1 MVIGKQKLK
10 FTNLKKIYWKKE
22 GITKGDMLNYYA
34 QIAPYILP
42 YMKDRPQSLHRHPE
56 GINGLHFFQKDMRGK
71 IPDWISRHKSFS
83 ESNNETIEYMVCND
97 EATLLYMA
105 NLGCI
110 EMHPWHS
117 RVQKPDNPDY
127 CLIDLDPDKNNTYEQ
142 VMEVAHLVKQLLDD
156 VGAECYPKTSGSTG
170 LHIYIPL
177 GAKYSYE
184 QSKQLAEL
192 IVNLINQELPGFTSV
207 LRNPAK
213 RRGKIYLDFL
223 QNRESQTVAAPYSL
237 RPKPGAPVSTPLDWS
252 EVKKGLTSSTYTIHN
267 IFDRL
272 KRVGDIFQPVLGK
285 GINLQS
291 VLKKTE
297 ARVS

>member
-1 MVIGKQKLK
+1 
-10 FTNLKKIYWKKE
+10 
-22 GITKGDMLNYYA
+22 MLNYYA

-71 IPDWISRHKSFS
+71 IPDWIPRQESFS
-83 ESNNETIEYMVCND
+83 ESNNKTIQYMVCND

-117 RVQKPDNPDY
+117 RIQKPDNPDY

-142 VMEVAHLVKQLLDD
+142 VMEVAHLVKQLMDD

-192 IVNLINQELPGFTSV
+192 IVNMVNRELPDFTSV

-213 RRGKIYLDFL
+213 RKGKIYLDFL

-272 KRVGDIFQPVLGK
+272 KNLGDIFQPVLEK
-285 GINLQS
+285 GINLQA
-291 VLKKTE
+291 VLKKIE
-297 ARVS
+297 ARFS